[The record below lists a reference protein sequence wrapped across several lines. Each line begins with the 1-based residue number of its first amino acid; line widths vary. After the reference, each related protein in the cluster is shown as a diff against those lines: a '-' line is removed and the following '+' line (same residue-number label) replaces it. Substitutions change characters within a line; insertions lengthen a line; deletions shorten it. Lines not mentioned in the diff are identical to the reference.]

1 MVKRLAR
8 FTEIEIFKKRDNF
21 EMETIAR
28 RLGNKLY

>member
-8 FTEIEIFKKRDNF
+8 FTEIEIFKKRDN
-21 EMETIAR
+21 EMETR